1 MTYLNF
7 VSFFGIF
14 GLCFVAWIFSEDR
27 RVIPWRVIIWGIGLQ
42 LVLGYLVFQQPQTR
56 EGLRWFSEL
65 LDGIFAS
72 ADTGA
77 RFVFGRLLVP
87 PTGQEPYVL
96 LPLRPD
102 GTCPPGQVL
111 LDDLTSV
118 GNAAANY
125 CTTNRLA
132 YVFAFRALPAVV
144 FFSGFMAL
152 LENLGIIQRVV
163 DVFAKLFFWTMRL
176 SGAEALSGAAN
187 IFVGIEAAI
196 VVKPY
201 LPKMTRSELCAIL
214 ACCFGTAASSTLAIY
229 VSFLRPVFPNIL
241 GHLVS
246 ASIIAIPAC
255 FVLSKIL
262 VPETGVPLTMGGIP
276 KEDKSQKSDE
286 DGELENAGGETMK
299 RMSPMDAT
307 IIGALDGLKMAA
319 SIAAILILI
328 VGLVDLI
335 NQIFGWL
342 ATIDS
347 IKLGEVVISLP
358 IGGFFKVVNLP
369 NIQGA
374 LFYPLTLL
382 TGVSLDDSWTASVI
396 IGRRLLETAIPPYQA
411 LAQAAKDGL
420 ISDRTVIIVSYALSG
435 FAHLASVGI
444 FVGGTI
450 ALIPSR
456 RRDISDLGWKALF
469 VGTLAT
475 LMISCIAGV
484 FDDGSPSILGE
495 KKKAQPTQVKPSATT
510 SPSASPTV
518 SPSASP
524 TVSPSAS
531 PTVSPSASPKAAPSL
546 TNPR

>member
-27 RVIPWRVIIWGIGLQ
+27 RIIPWRVIIWGIGLQ

-65 LDGIFAS
+65 LDGLFAS

-96 LPLRPD
+96 LPLRAD

-255 FVLSKIL
+255 FVLSKII

-286 DGELENAGGETMK
+286 DSEFENAGGEIMK

-328 VGLVDLI
+328 VGLVDLV
-335 NQIFGWL
+335 NQIFAWL
-342 ATIDS
+342 ATISD
-347 IKLGEVVISLP
+347 I
-358 IGGFFKVVNLP
+358 FKVVNLP
-369 NIQGA
+369 NIQGT

-411 LAQAAKDGL
+411 LTQAAKDGL

-456 RRDISDLGWKALF
+456 RKDISELGWKALF

-475 LMISCIAGV
+475 LMIACIAGV

-495 KKKAQPTQVKPSATT
+495 KKKAQPVQVKPSATT

-518 SPSASP
+518 SPSALP
-524 TVSPSAS
+524 TTSPSAS
-531 PTVSPSASPKAAPSL
+531 PTTSPNSSPKASPKASPSL
-546 TNPR
+546 PNPR

>member
-42 LVLGYLVFQQPQTR
+42 LVLGFFIFQLPITR
-56 EGLRWFSEL
+56 EWLQNFSALLNGLF
-65 LDGIFAS
+65 DS

-87 PTGQEPYVL
+87 PTGQEPYAL
-96 LPLRPD
+96 LPLKPD
-102 GTCPPGQVL
+102 GTCAPGQVL
-111 LDDLTSV
+111 LDDLTT
-118 GNAAANY
+118 AANVAAKY

-132 YVFAFRALPAVV
+132 YVFAFRALPAVI

-152 LENLGIIQRVV
+152 LENLGIIQVIV
-163 DVFAKLFFWTMRL
+163 NVFAKLFFWTMRL

-229 VSFLRPVFPNIL
+229 TSFLKPVFPNIL

-262 VPETGVPLTMGGIP
+262 VPETSVPVTMGGIP
-276 KEDKSQKSDE
+276 KEDKSAKSND
-286 DGELENAGGETMK
+286 DGELENVGGETMK

-335 NQIFGWL
+335 NQIFGQL
-342 ATIDS
+342 ATVSDI
-347 IKLGEVVISLP
+347 
-358 IGGFFKVVNLP
+358 FKVINLP

-411 LAQAAKDGL
+411 LAQASKDGL

-495 KKKAQPTQVKPSATT
+495 KKKAEPAQVKPSPSPSISPTS
-510 SPSASPTV
+510 SPSASPSISPSV

-524 TVSPSAS
+524 SISPSAS
-531 PTVSPSASPKAAPSL
+531 PSLTPKASPSL
-546 TNPR
+546 R

>member
-56 EGLRWFSEL
+56 EALQWFSNL
-65 LDGIFAS
+65 LDGVFAS

-96 LPLRPD
+96 LPTLPN
-102 GTCPPGQVL
+102 GACPPGQVL
-111 LDDLTSV
+111 LDDLSSV
-118 GNAAANY
+118 ANAASY
-125 CTTNRLA
+125 CTTNRLS
-132 YVFAFRALPAVV
+132 YVFAFRALPAVI

-152 LENLGIIQRVV
+152 LENLGIIQKIVE
-163 DVFAKLFFWTMRL
+163 VFAKLFFWTMRL
-176 SGAEALSGAAN
+176 SGAESLSGAAN

-229 VSFLRPVFPNIL
+229 TSFLRPVFPNIL

-262 VPETGVPLTMGGIP
+262 VPETETPLTMGGIP
-276 KEDKSQKSDE
+276 REDKSAKVE
-286 DGELENAGGETMK
+286 DDGALENAGGEAMK

-335 NQIFGWL
+335 NQIFAWL
-342 ATIDS
+342 ATISD
-347 IKLGEVVISLP
+347 I
-358 IGGFFKVVNLP
+358 FKVINLP

-411 LAQAAKDGL
+411 LAQASRDGL

-484 FDDGSPSILGE
+484 FDDGSPSILGD
-495 KKKAQPTQVKPSATT
+495 KKAAPSPAPTASPTA
-510 SPSASPTV
+510 SPSASPSPQV
-518 SPSASP
+518 SPSEVATPSASP
-524 TVSPSAS
+524 SL
-531 PTVSPSASPKAAPSL
+531 PTNRTQTPATGA
-546 TNPR
+546 TPRSTPTTR

>member
-14 GLCFVAWIFSEDR
+14 GLCFVAWLFSEDR
-27 RVIPWRVIIWGIGLQ
+27 RVISWRVIIWGIGLQ

-56 EGLRWFSEL
+56 DGLRWFSEL
-65 LDGIFAS
+65 LDGLFAS

-118 GNAAANY
+118 GNAAANF

-152 LENLGIIQRVV
+152 LENLGIIQRIV

-276 KEDKSQKSDE
+276 REDKSAKPVE

-328 VGLVDLI
+328 VGLVDLV

-342 ATIDS
+342 ATISD
-347 IKLGEVVISLP
+347 I
-358 IGGFFKVVNLP
+358 FKVVNLP

-456 RRDISDLGWKALF
+456 RHDISELGWKALF

-495 KKKAQPTQVKPSATT
+495 KKKAEPAQVKPSATT
-510 SPSASPTV
+510 SPSTSPPNVNPSPT
-518 SPSASP
+518 
-524 TVSPSAS
+524 
-531 PTVSPSASPKAAPSL
+531 ASPKAAPSL
-546 TNPR
+546 PATR

>member
-27 RVIPWRVIIWGIGLQ
+27 RVIPWRVILWGIGLQ
-42 LVLGYLVFQQPQTR
+42 LVLGYFVFQQPQTR
-56 EGLRWFSEL
+56 EGLQKFSDL
-65 LDGIFAS
+65 LNALFDS
-72 ADTGA
+72 ADAGA

-87 PTGQEPYVL
+87 PTGQEPYAL
-96 LPLRPD
+96 LPIKPD

-111 LDDLTSV
+111 LDDLTTAA
-118 GNAAANY
+118 NAAAKY

-132 YVFAFRALPAVV
+132 YVFAFRALPAVI

-152 LENLGIIQRVV
+152 LENLGVIQIVV
-163 DVFAKLFFWTMRL
+163 NVFAKLFFWTMRL

-201 LPKMTRSELCAIL
+201 LPRMTRSELCAIL

-229 VSFLRPVFPNIL
+229 TSFLKPVFPNIL

-262 VPETGVPLTMGGIP
+262 VPETSVPVTMGGIP
-276 KEDKSQKSDE
+276 KEDKSAKPD

-335 NQIFGWL
+335 NQIFAQL
-342 ATIDS
+342 ANFSDI
-347 IKLGEVVISLP
+347 
-358 IGGFFKVVNLP
+358 FKVVNLP

-396 IGRRLLETAIPPYQA
+396 IGRRLFETAIPPYQA
-411 LAQAAKDGL
+411 LAQASKDGL

-450 ALIPSR
+450 SLIPSR

-475 LMISCIAGV
+475 LMIACIAGV
-484 FDDGSPSILGE
+484 FDDGTPSILGE
-495 KKKAQPTQVKPSATT
+495 KKRVEAQPDKPAATT
-510 SPSASPTV
+510 TPNASPNISPNPLPTV
-518 SPSASP
+518 SPTNTPIRTMPMPKS
-524 TVSPSAS
+524 SPSL
-531 PTVSPSASPKAAPSL
+531 PTS
-546 TNPR
+546 R

>member
-14 GLCFVAWIFSEDR
+14 GLCFVAWLFSEDR

-56 EGLRWFSEL
+56 EALRWFSGL
-65 LDGIFAS
+65 LDGLFSS

-87 PTGQEPYVL
+87 PTGQEPYAVL
-96 LPLRPD
+96 PPLPN

-118 GNAAANY
+118 ANAAANY
-125 CTTNRLA
+125 CTTNRLS

-144 FFSGFMAL
+144 FFSGLMAL
-152 LENLGIIQRVV
+152 LENLGIIQKIVE
-163 DVFAKLFFWTMRL
+163 VFAKLFFWTMRL
-176 SGAEALSGAAN
+176 SGAESLSGAAN

-229 VSFLRPVFPNIL
+229 TSFLRPVFPNIL

-262 VPETGVPLTMGGIP
+262 VPETEVPLTMGGIP
-276 KEDKSQKSDE
+276 KEDKSAKSDE

-335 NQIFGWL
+335 NQIFTQL
-342 ATIDS
+342 ATVSDI
-347 IKLGEVVISLP
+347 
-358 IGGFFKVVNLP
+358 FKVVNLP

-411 LAQAAKDGL
+411 LAQASKDGL

-475 LMISCIAGV
+475 LMISCVAGV

-495 KKKAQPTQVKPSATT
+495 KKKAEPPVKSQPTA
-510 SPSASPTV
+510 SPSPSSPSPSPSISPTTTPSS
-518 SPSASP
+518 SPSI
-524 TVSPSAS
+524 SPS
-531 PTVSPSASPKAAPSL
+531 PK
-546 TNPR
+546 TR

>member
-27 RVIPWRVIIWGIGLQ
+27 RIIPWRVIIWGIGLQ

-65 LDGIFAS
+65 LDGLFAS

-96 LPLRPD
+96 LPLRAD

-255 FVLSKIL
+255 FVLSKII

-286 DGELENAGGETMK
+286 DSEFENAGGEIMK

-328 VGLVDLI
+328 VGLVDLV
-335 NQIFGWL
+335 NQIFAWL
-342 ATIDS
+342 ATISD
-347 IKLGEVVISLP
+347 I
-358 IGGFFKVVNLP
+358 FKVVNLP
-369 NIQGA
+369 NIQGT

-456 RRDISDLGWKALF
+456 RKDISELGWKALF

-475 LMISCIAGV
+475 LMIACIAGV

-495 KKKAQPTQVKPSATT
+495 
-510 SPSASPTV
+510 
-518 SPSASP
+518 
-524 TVSPSAS
+524 
-531 PTVSPSASPKAAPSL
+531 
-546 TNPR
+546 

>member
-42 LVLGYLVFQQPQTR
+42 LVLGFFIFQLPITR
-56 EGLRWFSEL
+56 EWLQNFSALLNGLF
-65 LDGIFAS
+65 DS

-87 PTGQEPYVL
+87 PTGQEPYAL
-96 LPLRPD
+96 LPLKPD
-102 GTCPPGQVL
+102 GTCAPGQVL
-111 LDDLTSV
+111 LDDLTT
-118 GNAAANY
+118 AANVAAKY

-132 YVFAFRALPAVV
+132 YVFAFRALPAVI

-152 LENLGIIQRVV
+152 LENLGIIQLIVN
-163 DVFAKLFFWTMRL
+163 VFAKLFFWMMRL

-229 VSFLRPVFPNIL
+229 TSFLKPVFPNIL

-262 VPETGVPLTMGGIP
+262 VPETEVPVTMGGIP
-276 KEDKSQKSDE
+276 KEDKSAKPDD

-335 NQIFGWL
+335 NQIFGQL
-342 ATIDS
+342 ATVSDI
-347 IKLGEVVISLP
+347 
-358 IGGFFKVVNLP
+358 FKVINLP

-411 LAQAAKDGL
+411 LAQASKDGL

-495 KKKAQPTQVKPSATT
+495 KKKAEPAQVKPTA
-510 SPSASPTV
+510 SPSVSPTASPSV
-518 SPSASP
+518 SPTASP
-524 TVSPSAS
+524 SISPTSTPSISPS
-531 PTVSPSASPKAAPSL
+531 PSPSL
-546 TNPR
+546 TPKASPSLR

>member
-42 LVLGYLVFQQPQTR
+42 LVLGFFIFQLPITR
-56 EGLRWFSEL
+56 EWLQNFSALLNGLF
-65 LDGIFAS
+65 DS

-87 PTGQEPYVL
+87 PTGQEPYAL
-96 LPLRPD
+96 LPLKPD
-102 GTCPPGQVL
+102 GTCAPGQVL
-111 LDDLTSV
+111 LDDLTTAA
-118 GNAAANY
+118 NAAAKY

-132 YVFAFRALPAVV
+132 YVFAFRALPAVI

-152 LENLGIIQRVV
+152 LENLGIIQLIVN
-163 DVFAKLFFWTMRL
+163 VFAKLFFWTMRL

-229 VSFLRPVFPNIL
+229 TSFLKPVFPNIL

-262 VPETGVPLTMGGIP
+262 VPETEVPVTMGGIP
-276 KEDKSQKSDE
+276 KEDKSAKSDE

-335 NQIFGWL
+335 NQIFGQL
-342 ATIDS
+342 ATVSDI
-347 IKLGEVVISLP
+347 
-358 IGGFFKVVNLP
+358 FKVINLP

-411 LAQAAKDGL
+411 LAQASKDGL

-495 KKKAQPTQVKPSATT
+495 KKKAEPVQVKPSA
-510 SPSASPTV
+510 SPSISPTSSPSISPSVSPSV

-524 TVSPSAS
+524 SISPSAS
-531 PTVSPSASPKAAPSL
+531 PSLTPKASPSL
-546 TNPR
+546 R